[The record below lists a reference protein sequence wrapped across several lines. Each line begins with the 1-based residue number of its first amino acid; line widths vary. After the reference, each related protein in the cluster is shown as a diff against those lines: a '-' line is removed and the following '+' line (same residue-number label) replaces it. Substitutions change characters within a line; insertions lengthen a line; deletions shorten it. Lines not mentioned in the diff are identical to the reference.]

1 MPGQKRGCVRAFG
14 IEKAT
19 SMKRCSNC
27 GNLFPEEGTFC
38 PACGSTSATVM
49 LNANEQQAFD
59 PNPPAPPAGP
69 MGQAGAPGPVYG
81 EYQQPPMGQP
91 MGQQPMGQP
100 MGVQPAP
107 KKKSAAPI
115 IIGIVLAIVVL
126 LIVLIVVMAVNGKK
140 TVIPDEPQDTGSEVT
155 EEAAPAVAFTKGEIR
170 DGYYY
175 NEWADV
181 MFPLPEGY
189 PEAGQDVY
197 DDLESTMIKYG
208 FIGDRENGSGRFMVE
223 FVLNYAISFNSDTEE
238 GIMQEFIDELNDG
251 DEFTA
256 YDKGEIHTKTIG
268 GKQYTGVIYTLPDTG
283 VDMKLYLRTI
293 DKHVFILWT
302 IGPEEEGDAFLAS
315 VTACDPAAADAD
327 N

>member
-140 TVIPDEPQDTGSEVT
+140 TVIPDE
-155 EEAAPAVAFTKGEIR
+155 
-170 DGYYY
+170 
-175 NEWADV
+175 
-181 MFPLPEGY
+181 
-189 PEAGQDVY
+189 
-197 DDLESTMIKYG
+197 
-208 FIGDRENGSGRFMVE
+208 
-223 FVLNYAISFNSDTEE
+223 
-238 GIMQEFIDELNDG
+238 
-251 DEFTA
+251 
-256 YDKGEIHTKTIG
+256 
-268 GKQYTGVIYTLPDTG
+268 
-283 VDMKLYLRTI
+283 YL
-293 DKHVFILWT
+293 
-302 IGPEEEGDAFLAS
+302 AFLKGA
-315 VTACDPAAADAD
+315 
-327 N
+327 